1 MKEQNIWLLDE
12 YEERKKRNPRYSL
25 RSFANSLGI
34 SAGVI
39 SKAFNGENSI
49 SLSTATKILEKLSPE
64 SDENEKILAKYE
76 ELEKKEQ
83 EIKKRLKRILS
94 DQKEQST
101 KYLNADEFLTISDW
115 RFTFLFYLLD
125 LLPSSQT
132 MTMQF
137 DYLETKSGFSR
148 SEIEKMINSLQELD
162 LVTVSHDEA
171 RIIKN
176 YDRFLFQGREN
187 EASIDKI
194 RVSFAESSKYLSET
208 GAMSV
213 YPREINGELVR
224 KSSSLTNG
232 INLVNWDFFVLDKNT
247 AFTIEKIIENMY
259 EDINR
264 ISNLEELNNAEVY
277 CMSSQFFKASNS

>member
-1 MKEQNIWLLDE
+1 M
-12 YEERKKRNPRYSL
+12 
-25 RSFANSLGI
+25 
-34 SAGVI
+34 
-39 SKAFNGENSI
+39 
-49 SLSTATKILEKLSPE
+49 
-64 SDENEKILAKYE
+64 
-76 ELEKKEQ
+76 
-83 EIKKRLKRILS
+83 
-94 DQKEQST
+94 
-101 KYLNADEFLTISDW
+101 NADEFLTISDW